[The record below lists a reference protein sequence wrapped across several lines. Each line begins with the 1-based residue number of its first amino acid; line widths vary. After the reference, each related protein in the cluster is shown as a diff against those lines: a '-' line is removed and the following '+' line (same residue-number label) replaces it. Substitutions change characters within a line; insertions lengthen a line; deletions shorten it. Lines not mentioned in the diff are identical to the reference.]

1 MARID
6 VTPIY
11 ENTTMQ
17 AYYNSENVLKSYYI
31 SPIEGYVLHVNSY
44 DTEVI
49 DEETGEPTGE
59 IILGYIPYPAFTS
72 VWHTYDFV
80 TNPFNIYAVPQ
91 DTVPEN
97 QIFNNGGPEHEVA
110 STEPNTETETE

>member
-1 MARID
+1 MAQID

-17 AYYNSENVLKSYYI
+17 AYYNNSNVLRSYYI
-31 SPIEGYVLHVNSY
+31 APIEGYVLHHTSY

-49 DEETGEPTGE
+49 DEATGEPTGE
-59 IILGYIPYPAFTS
+59 IILGYIPYPAS
-72 VWHTYDFV
+72 VTVGYNYDFEA
-80 TNPFNIYAVPQ
+80 NPKQIYAVPA

-97 QIFNNGGPEHEVA
+97 QIFSNGSDHEVM
-110 STEPNTETETE
+110 